1 MKYFHYHDWLIFF
14 LAVFFLVI
22 LMLNL
27 LIAIISEAQVIY
39 TENKDQTTYR
49 ERALQVRTR
58 FYSFLYPALVETG
71 KVSHSAEFM
80 YIVQQASA
88 QRALDEAEEKSLE
101 D

>member
-14 LAVFFLVI
+14 FAVFFLVI

-71 KVSHSAEFM
+71 KVSHSSEFM

-101 D
+101 E